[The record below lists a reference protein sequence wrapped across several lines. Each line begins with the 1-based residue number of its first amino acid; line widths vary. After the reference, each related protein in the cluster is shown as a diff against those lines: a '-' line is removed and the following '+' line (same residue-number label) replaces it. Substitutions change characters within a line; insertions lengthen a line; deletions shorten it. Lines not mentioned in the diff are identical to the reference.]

1 MLNSNHC
8 LKKNREI
15 KIGLIQI
22 NNSFSN
28 QNYLPYSL
36 GCLQAFA
43 NKNVK
48 NIDQF
53 EFLLPIYSRIS
64 VKDAVSSIE
73 NADIVFFSTYVWNI
87 KISLEI
93 SKQIKQIKPDVLTV
107 FGGPQVPD
115 RPENFLREQAS
126 VDMVCHGEGEKV
138 FSTIL
143 ERYLTGKWDAVPSIS
158 YINDEGRFIQHQ
170 RSSRIPDLSQVPS
183 PFLSRTFDSLID
195 ANPHE
200 KWLVMWET
208 NRGCPFSCTFC
219 DWGSAIAAKVYRFD
233 LDRLFRDIDWFS
245 ENKVE
250 FVFCCDANFGIFP
263 RDLEIVQYM
272 ANNKKKYGY
281 PQAFSVQN
289 TKNSTEKSY
298 EIQKALADAGLNKGV
313 TLSLQSVDEKVLRD
327 IKRSNIKSSVY
338 RELQRKFTAD
348 NIETYTD
355 IILGLPGETYES
367 LVDGVASVIEDG
379 QHNRIQFANLAIL
392 PNAEMGDPE
401 YQKKYGFIIQE
412 TDVINLHGSLEK
424 TEEIMETQHLVV
436 GTHTMPKR
444 DWVRARAFS
453 WMTGLLHFN
462 KLLQIPFII
471 LHTYYSIRFRDLLEI
486 FAPSS
491 NEKSASPILSELYSF
506 FFNKAVDIQQGGA
519 EYCRSKEWL
528 NIWWPTDEYMFI
540 KLSVEGKL
548 GLFYEEARNVIQRY
562 LKTKKINCPRQL
574 LHEAVTLNQN
584 LMKLPF
590 QNKNTDLKLIYNVW
604 EMYKAG
610 LKGVQIPVKE
620 GQFIHQ
626 IDRESVQWR
635 SWEEWCREVVW
646 YGNKKGNYLYECR
659 GYE

>member
-1 MLNSNHC
+1 MLKSNHC

-15 KIGLIQI
+15 KVGLIQI

-36 GCLQAFA
+36 GCLQTFA
-43 NKNVK
+43 GKNVK

-64 VKDAVSSIE
+64 VKDAVSAIKD
-73 NADIVFFSTYVWNI
+73 ADIVFFSAYVWNI

-115 RPENFLREQAS
+115 RSEIFLREQAS
-126 VDMVCHGEGEKV
+126 VDIVCHGEGEKV
-138 FSTIL
+138 FSAIL
-143 ERYLTGKWDAVPSIS
+143 EQYLTGKWDIVPSIS
-158 YINDEGRFIQHQ
+158 YINDEDRFIQHQ
-170 RSSRIPDLSQVPS
+170 RGPRIPDLSEVPS
-183 PFLSRTFDSLID
+183 PFLSQTFDPLMD
-195 ANPHE
+195 AYPHE
-200 KWLVMWET
+200 KWIVMWET
-208 NRGCPFSCTFC
+208 NRGCPFKCTFC
-219 DWGSAIAAKVYRFD
+219 DWGSAIAAKVYKFNSE
-233 LDRLFRDIDWFS
+233 RLFRDIDWFS
-245 ENKVE
+245 ENKIE

-272 ANNKKKYGY
+272 AKNKAKYGY

-313 TLSLQSVDEKVLRD
+313 TLSLQSTDDRVLEH

-338 RELQRKFTAD
+338 RELQQKFTAE

-355 IILGLPGETYES
+355 IILGLPEETYES
-367 LVDGVASVIEDG
+367 FVEGVSSVIENG

-412 TDVINLHGSLEK
+412 TDIINLHGSLEN
-424 TEEIMETQHLVV
+424 TEEIMESQHLVV

-462 KLLQIPFII
+462 KLLQTPFIVLHTLYQIPF
-471 LHTYYSIRFRDLLEI
+471 RELLEI
-486 FAPSS
+486 FA
-491 NEKSASPILSELYSF
+491 NKKLDLPILSELYEF
-506 FFNKAVDIQQGGA
+506 FTTKALDIQHGGA

-528 NIWWPTDEYMFI
+528 NIWWPIDEYIFI
-540 KLSVEGKL
+540 KLCVEGKFNS
-548 GLFYEEARNVIQRY
+548 FYEESQCVIQGY
-562 LKTKKINCPRQL
+562 LNEKKINCPSKL
-574 LHEAVTLNQN
+574 LQDAITLNKN
-584 LMKLPF
+584 LIKFPF
-590 QNKNTDLKLIYNVW
+590 QNRNLDLKLGYNIW
-604 EMYKAG
+604 EFYKNG
-610 LKGVQIPVKE
+610 LKGIQIPLKE
-620 GQFIHQ
+620 GNFCYQ
-626 IDRESVQWR
+626 IDRESAIWN
-635 SWEEWCREVVW
+635 SWEDWYREVVW
-646 YGNKKGNYLYECR
+646 YGNKKGDYLYECK